1 MIEIVG
7 GVLVRDGGLLLG
19 RRAPAKRIC
28 PNLWDVL
35 GGHREAGESLEQ
47 TLARELQEEIGVTP
61 VAFALIATL
70 PFVHEGRAVA
80 FALYRVGA
88 WTGEPVL
95 ANDEHTELRWF
106 GIEDAAALPDLAAD
120 AYRTLF
126 RSLGSQR
133 TAPSR
138 PAP

>member
-7 GVLVRDGGLLLG
+7 GVLVRKRELLLG
-19 RRAPAKRIC
+19 RRSPSKRIC
-28 PNLWDVL
+28 PNTWDVL
-35 GGHREAGESLEQ
+35 GGLREAGETLER

-61 VAFALIATL
+61 VESVKLATL
-70 PFVHEGRAVA
+70 PFAHDGQAIG
-80 FALYRVGA
+80 FHLYRVDA

-106 GIEDAAALPDLAAD
+106 GFDDAAALPDLAAD
-120 AYRTLF
+120 EYRALF
-126 RSLGSQR
+126 RSLGSR
-133 TAPSR
+133 RAASSL